1 MARLGLGR
9 QHRRVPHGRGGF
21 VHTPWFILCVCLV
34 GAILL
39 TVLVGN
45 ILRLTLSEEVY
56 NRLTQGEPET
66 EPEVPEQD
74 PAYKAIRAPAF
85 RPGDAIDALAGR
97 TAASLLLNLPDGK
110 TTYTS
115 PVSLY
120 QGLAEENGTPL
131 EDTMID
137 LASLIPYVS
146 GLYLVQGASAESAD
160 LRYAK
165 AMEEG
170 ALLREFYRMGGRE
183 VVLSGIPFAS
193 LDLRSILSYVSAVKQ
208 GAGGELPIGVA
219 IPLTVAEGED
229 AWELLGSLL
238 EVCDFLVLDLSE
250 EVTDPQSPTNDFGV
264 ALDVAEILSRAE
276 FYRTQYRMR
285 LLIAEDQTTVY
296 DALQYRLIMDWQ
308 VKASLS

>member
-1 MARLGLGR
+1 MARFGLGR
-9 QHRRVPHGRGGF
+9 QHRRVPHGRGDF
-21 VHTPWFILCVCLV
+21 ARTPLFIVAVCLV

-56 NRLTQGEPET
+56 DRLTRGEPET
-66 EPEVPEQD
+66 EPALPEQD

-97 TAASLLLNLPDGK
+97 TAVSLLLNLPDGK

-120 QGLAEENGTPL
+120 QGLAEEEGTPL
-131 EDTMID
+131 EDTMIE

-146 GLYLVQGASAESAD
+146 GLYCVQGASAESAD

-193 LDLRSILSYVSAVKQ
+193 LDLRSTLAYVSAVKQ
-208 GAGGELPIGVA
+208 AAGGELPIGGA
-219 IPLTVAEGED
+219 IPLTVAEGKD

-238 EVCDFLVLDLSE
+238 EVCDFLVLDLSKE
-250 EVTDPQSPTNDFGV
+250 ATDPQSPTNDFGV

-285 LLIAEDQTTVY
+285 LLIAEDQQTVY

-308 VKASLS
+308 VKGSLS